1 MAECPNDTEFLRAG
15 LDNPTGFGPQQAS
28 RMDSAGNPAGDEAL
42 HAAREQREREDIYA
56 SFDELSRSTQY
67 TAEEP
72 SASDQA
78 AARKAAARMARM
90 KELADEAVSR
100 RNEEFDEAVRM
111 ATNTSLGAASWWLNF
126 QNGIYTKFVRSFNF
140 FLLINILFN
149 HL

>member
-42 HAAREQREREDIYA
+42 HAAREQREREDIYT

-100 RNEEFDEAVRM
+100 RNEEFD
-111 ATNTSLGAASWWLNF
+111 
-126 QNGIYTKFVRSFNF
+126 
-140 FLLINILFN
+140 
-149 HL
+149 